1 MVRQRAARAAMV
13 VLLVLSLTA
22 AEAGE

>member
-1 MVRQRAARAAMV
+1 MTAATPKIN
-13 VLLVLSLTA
+13 LTA